1 VAEFMKNI
9 VQEVLNR
16 NNSSPSSKKEHH
28 SEPVQRQIER
38 PNKVSVTG
46 EGLSGGG
53 LEAINRP
60 NYQTK
65 NLEKRLSSRLT
76 GVKSEASDIKS
87 MHNGTKRTTVT
98 EPSQQQNSNYD
109 LTSRGFKQGPAS
121 ELSTLSLVQGNR
133 TSERETLYSNAL
145 VDSNKAS
152 HPQQIGKT
160 KDGSYV
166 WCFPTVHPGLKPLFR
181 GTIGTNMVGVVT
193 SEKCCLGQLFLVDEV
208 LREIPNLD
216 YHMLW
221 DKDNN
226 QGFVFELYMNDEKHM
241 NQLLREIYQKLN
253 RRALRELESYI
264 SVSPSAWLSRHLSL
278 DSSYRAIAVLEG
290 IPYYKSI
297 AILDRYFKRKPEL
310 KMNFK
315 IEKENL
321 LLMGESQVISQAID
335 TLKQEASRY

>member
-1 VAEFMKNI
+1 VAEFMKNV

-16 NNSSPSSKKEHH
+16 NNKSPSSKKELP

-38 PNKVSVTG
+38 PNKISVNS
-46 EGLSGGG
+46 EGSSGGVLAG
-53 LEAINRP
+53 INRP
-60 NYQTK
+60 NYQSQK
-65 NLEKRLSSRLT
+65 LEKRLSSTHT
-76 GVKSEASDIKS
+76 GVKLEASNIKS
-87 MHNGTKRTTVT
+87 VHNGTKKTTVS
-98 EPSQQQNSNYD
+98 EPSQQQNNNYD
-109 LTSRGFKQGPAS
+109 LTSKSFKQGPVS
-121 ELSTLSLVQGNR
+121 QLSTLSLVQGNR
-133 TSERETLYSNAL
+133 TREQETHYSNVL
-145 VDSNKAS
+145 LDSNKVS
-152 HPQQIGKT
+152 QPQLVGKT

-166 WCFPTVHPGLKPLFR
+166 WYFPTVHPSLKPSFR
-181 GTIGTNMVGVVT
+181 GAFSTNLVGVVT
-193 SEKCCLGQLFLVDEV
+193 SEKCCPGQLFLVDEI

-221 DKDNN
+221 DKDYN

-253 RRALRELESYI
+253 LRALRGLESYI

-290 IPYYKSI
+290 IPYYKSM

-315 IEKENL
+315 IEKEYL
-321 LLMGESQVISQAID
+321 LLMGESQIISQAVD
-335 TLKQEASRY
+335 TLKQEASR